1 MVRIKKIVLRN
12 KITNNDIDSLD
23 DSYKISDTECFAH
36 VTAVSGYQAQINLVG
51 KQYES
56 LFVARIKG
64 YKKANS
70 IVLDNKEYEII
81 QVRYHGITRTDIY
94 FGNKGSDENA
104 LE

>member
-1 MVRIKKIVLRN
+1 MVRIRKIVLRN

-64 YKKANS
+64 RKEASN
-70 IVLDNKEYEII
+70 IVLDDKEYEII
-81 QVRYHGITRTDIY
+81 QIRYHGITRTDIY

-104 LE
+104 LG

>member
-1 MVRIKKIVLRN
+1 MVRIRKIVLRN

-51 KQYES
+51 KQYGS

-64 YKKANS
+64 HKEASN
-70 IVLDNKEYEII
+70 IVLDDKEYEII
-81 QVRYHGITRTDIY
+81 QIRYHGITRTDIY

-104 LE
+104 LG

>member
-1 MVRIKKIVLRN
+1 MVRIRKIVLRN

-81 QVRYHGITRTDIY
+81 QVRYQFWLFHDIY

>member
-1 MVRIKKIVLRN
+1 MVRIRKIVLRN
-12 KITNNDIDSLD
+12 KITSNDIDSLD

-36 VTAVSGYQAQINLVG
+36 VNAVSRYQPQLG

-64 YKKANS
+64 YRKANS

>member
-1 MVRIKKIVLRN
+1 MVRLRKIVLRN

-23 DSYKISDTECFAH
+23 DSYNISDTECFAH
-36 VTAVSGYQAQINLVG
+36 VTAVFGYQAQINLVG

-64 YKKANS
+64 HKKASN
-70 IVLDNKEYEII
+70 IVLDDKEYEII
-81 QVRYHGITRTDIY
+81 QIRYHGITRTDIY

-104 LE
+104 LG

>member
-1 MVRIKKIVLRN
+1 MVRIRKIVLRN

-64 YKKANS
+64 YKEASN
-70 IVLDNKEYEII
+70 IVLDDKEYEII
-81 QVRYHGITRTDIY
+81 QIRHHGITRTDIY

-104 LE
+104 LG